1 MNIYKKELIIFMKLT
16 LLISLLIING
26 CSPLFSAG
34 GLMHSVVTNNTVST
48 ILGLADTAIKE
59 QTGKSTGIHLFDNIF
74 RTNSLEENNN
84 KDVKWIFEKI
94 K

>member
-48 ILGLADTAIKE
+48 ILGLGDTAIKE
-59 QTGKSTGIHLFDNIF
+59 QTGKSTGKHLFDNIF
-74 RTNSLEENNN
+74 TTNSLEESNN
-84 KDVKWIFEKI
+84 KDVKWIYEKI

>member
-1 MNIYKKELIIFMKLT
+1 MKFK
-16 LLISLLIING
+16 LLIILLLLNG
-26 CSPLFSAG
+26 CTPLFSAG

-48 ILGLADTAIKE
+48 ILGLGDAVIKE
-59 QTGKSTGIHLFDNIF
+59 KTGKSTGKHLFDNVF
-74 RTNSLEENNN
+74 RNNDLEAKNN

>member
-1 MNIYKKELIIFMKLT
+1 MKLI

-26 CSPLFSAG
+26 CTPLFSAG

-48 ILGLADTAIKE
+48 ILGLGDTAIKE
-59 QTGKSTGIHLFDNIF
+59 KTGKSSGKHLLDKIF
-74 RTNSLEENNN
+74 RNNDLESKDN
-84 KDVKWIFEKI
+84 KEIKWNFEKI

>member
-1 MNIYKKELIIFMKLT
+1 MNYKSLIF
-16 LLISLLIING
+16 LLILNG
-26 CSPLFSAG
+26 CTPLISAG

-48 ILGLADTAIKE
+48 ILGLGDTAIKE
-59 QTGKSTGIHLFDNIF
+59 KTGKSAGKHLLNNFF
-74 RTNSLEENNN
+74 RNNDLEEKIN

>member
-1 MNIYKKELIIFMKLT
+1 M
-16 LLISLLIING
+16 LLLLNG
-26 CSPLFSAG
+26 CTPLLSAG

-48 ILGLADTAIKE
+48 ILGLGDTAIKE
-59 QTGKSTGIHLFDNIF
+59 NTGKSTGKHLFDNIF
-74 RTNSLEENNN
+74 RNNDLEPKNN